1 MIASL
6 TGEVTWVGVD
16 RLVID
21 VGGVGLSVLCTPQT
35 AMSAR
40 VGSRVTLATVL
51 VVREDSL
58 TLYGFDDADARDT
71 FEAVQTVSGIGP
83 RIALALLATLTPDEL
98 RRAVA
103 ASDHATLTKV
113 PGIGAKGAQR
123 IVLELAGRLGAPNGA
138 VEQTPAGGD
147 WREGVCAGLESLG
160 WTRRDAERAVAIIAE
175 RDDLGLDSPNP
186 PMGVLLKA
194 ALQALD
200 RA

>member
-1 MIASL
+1 MISSIA
-6 TGEVTWVGVD
+6 GEVTWVGVD
-16 RLVID
+16 RLVVD
-21 VGGVGLSVLCTPQT
+21 VGGVGLSVLCPPHT

-40 VGSRVTLATVL
+40 VGTHQRFATVL

-58 TLYGFDDADARDT
+58 TLFGFDDVDARDT

-98 RRAVA
+98 RRAVQA
-103 ASDHATLTKV
+103 GDHAALTRV

-123 IVLELAGRLGAPNGA
+123 IVLELSGRLGPPAATDALAPTG
-138 VEQTPAGGD
+138 PD

-160 WTRRDAERAVAIIAE
+160 WSRKDAERAVALIAE
-175 RDDLGLDSPNP
+175 REDLGFESGTPDLGL
-186 PMGVLLKA
+186 LLKA

-200 RA
+200 RG

>member
-1 MIASL
+1 MISSVA
-6 TGEVTWVGVD
+6 GEVSFVGVD
-16 RLVID
+16 RVVID
-21 VGGVGLSVLCTPQT
+21 VHGMGLTLLCTPQT
-35 AMSAR
+35 AMQSR
-40 VGSRVTLATVL
+40 VGQRQGFATVL

-58 TLYGFDDADARDT
+58 TLYGFADADARDT

-83 RIALALLATLTPDEL
+83 RIALALLGTLTPDEL

-103 ASDHATLTKV
+103 AGDHSILTKV

-123 IVLELAGRLGAPNGA
+123 IVLELAGRIAPPSSEGS
-138 VEQTPAGGD
+138 VPARGG

-160 WTRRDAERAVAIIAE
+160 WNRRDAERAVEMIAQ
-175 RDDLGLDSPNP
+175 RDDLGLEGPDPDL
-186 PMGVLLKA
+186 GTLLKA

>member
-1 MIASL
+1 MISSV
-6 TGEVTWVGVD
+6 TGDIITVGID
-16 RLVID
+16 RLVVD

-40 VGSRVTLATVL
+40 VGARCTFATVL

-98 RRAVA
+98 RRAVSA
-103 ASDHATLTKV
+103 GDHATLTKV

-123 IVLELAGRLGAPNGA
+123 IVLELAGRLGDPMGGSVAP
-138 VEQTPAGGD
+138 ETRGD

-160 WTRRDAERAVAIIAE
+160 WSRRDAERAVAIIAE
-175 RDDLGLDSPNP
+175 RDDLGLDAPNP
-186 PMGVLLKA
+186 PMGTLLKA

>member
-1 MIASL
+1 MIASV
-6 TGEVTWVGVD
+6 TGEVTGVGVD
-16 RLVID
+16 RVVIE
-21 VGGVGLSVLCTPQT
+21 VGGIGLTLLCTPQT
-35 AMSAR
+35 AMAAR
-40 VGSRVTLATVL
+40 IGSRCSFATVL

-58 TLYGFDDADARDT
+58 TLYGFDDADTRDT

-98 RRAVA
+98 RRAV
-103 ASDHATLTKV
+103 SSGSHATLTKV
-113 PGIGAKGAQR
+113 PGIGAKGAAR
-123 IVLELAGRLGAPNGA
+123 IVLELAGRLGAPAGDA
-138 VEQTPAGGD
+138 TTPPRQGD

-160 WTRRDAERAVAIIAE
+160 WSRKDAERAVALIAD

-186 PMGVLLKA
+186 PMGTLLKA

>member
-1 MIASL
+1 MIASV
-6 TGEVTWVGVD
+6 TGEVTVAGAD
-16 RLVID
+16 RVVID
-21 VGGVGLSVLCTPQT
+21 VGGIGLSLLCTPQT
-35 AMSAR
+35 AMAAR
-40 VGSRVTLATVL
+40 VGSRSTFATVL

-98 RRAVA
+98 RRAV
-103 ASDHATLTKV
+103 SSGDHATITKV

-123 IVLELAGRLGAPNGA
+123 IVLELAGRLGAPNG
-138 VEQTPAGGD
+138 TPAVAGTRGD

-160 WTRRDAERAVAIIAE
+160 WSRKDAERAVAVIAE
-175 RDDLGLDSPNP
+175 RDDLGLDSSSP